1 MGDMLIEPIYLRLE
15 QLRPVIAAHRHSH
28 TSYEI
33 HYAAQGTGRLYTDTG
48 MYPIRKDTLFITGP
62 DISHEQHSDTEDPIL
77 EYCLYLNCKRVGK
90 KKETSSLTHT
100 FLDTKFWIGTD
111 SEHVFEAMNEL
122 ADEKRNHSLGRQEMA
137 EAILRRIIIL
147 LARTYQEKS
156 LKETDEMQVRVL
168 SDAKPYPLV
177 EDAFFYNHKTLCLS
191 DLAEILHLSERQT
204 QRFLQEHYGMTFT
217 QKLTE
222 ARMSKAIYQLTNTN
236 DTIEKISAIPLE
248 NILRQHFGVSITR
261 HLACI
266 AKIIELHLPSILLFK
281 TPSSKHCFLY

>member
-1 MGDMLIEPIYLRLE
+1 METYYFKQEFQIGDMLIQPVYLRLE
-15 QLRPVIAAHRHSH
+15 QLHPVIAAHRHSH

-62 DISHEQHSDTEDPIL
+62 DVSHEQHSDTEDPIL
-77 EYCLYLNCKRVGK
+77 EYCLYLNCKKTGK
-90 KKETSSLTHT
+90 KKDTSSLTHT

-111 SEHVFEAMNEL
+111 SEHVFEAMQEL
-122 ADEKRNHSLGRQEMA
+122 AAEKRKHTLGKHEMA

-156 LKETDEMQVRVL
+156 LMEKDEMQIRAL
-168 SDAKPYPLV
+168 SDAESYPLV

-217 QKLTE
+217 QKLTA

-236 DTIEKISAIPLE
+236 DTIEKIAEDIGYSSGE
-248 NILRQHFGVSITR
+248 HFATAFRRIY
-261 HLACI
+261 HQA
-266 AKIIELHLPSILLFK
+266 PSIYRRNHRI
-281 TPSSKHCFLY
+281 PPQS